1 MFNLSSLFEDYEKRY
16 NTWLKNSAVPNV
28 KGWYDKSGLDT
39 GFQNIQTG
47 LLGRES
53 RQMHPTEGVVTG
65 DRYGGI
71 FGQGGSAGKALD
83 YAGGKAAD
91 YVTRPDVR
99 TMHPTEGVQVGK
111 QLQSPFQRD
120 AAAAGVK
127 ALEVTRDVINWGVDK
142 ANSVYDQMFP
152 NANKNISTDKKKKLI
167 SEKMKTLPPQLGG
180 LSTKGQAEQ
189 FTDQDASSLAKFAG
203 VNLKDAAKQFKDKGG
218 FEGLMSNPAFTL
230 GLALMQSSAQ
240 GKNIGQGV
248 MDNFIK
254 AAGISDHYKDRIQ
267 ARKDRLEAKGEVV
280 GPPSEAEMGVVE
292 RVLESKKFKT
302 KFGVGA
308 FFSKYLFGKDKEAQ
322 YHSTVSAIA
331 AKVKQKSEA
340 AAKKGK
346 KVQITEDY
354 VASVV
359 NEMIA
364 NKELEKGKGVTEGFL
379 SGKIFEMRPEL
390 KKKEYRA
397 EGGPVQAGQ
406 PYVVG
411 EKGPEVVIPKADAN
425 VVSNDD
431 AQVMGMLLASNPQL
445 QNVSK
450 TRDESI
456 LRSRFPDYFA

>member
-1 MFNLSSLFEDYEKRY
+1 MSNIWSLFEDYEKRY
-16 NTWLKNSAVPNV
+16 HGWLKESAIP
-28 KGWYDKSGLDT
+28 KTTQWYQQSGIDQRL
-39 GFQNIQTG
+39 QNLQTG
-47 LLGRES
+47 LLGEQRWDPS
-53 RQMHPTEGVVTG
+53 GTKRV
-65 DRYGGI
+65 
-71 FGQGGSAGKALD
+71 GGSLET
-83 YAGGKAAD
+83 AGGVIKD

-120 AAAAGVK
+120 ISKAGVK
-127 ALEVTRDVINWGVDK
+127 SLEVTRDVINWGVDK
-142 ANSVYDQMFP
+142 ANSVYDKMFP

-203 VNLKDAAKQFKDKGG
+203 VNLKDAAKAFKDKGG

-267 ARKDRLEAKGEVV
+267 ARKDRLAAKGEII
-280 GPPSEAEMGVVE
+280 GPPTEEQMGLIE

-302 KFGVGA
+302 NYKHLNNIVG
-308 FFSKYLFGKDKEAQ
+308 KYVFGKDKEAQ

-331 AKVKQKSEA
+331 AKVNEKAREDEEA
-340 AAKKGK
+340 GK
-346 KVQITEDY
+346 RVQLTEDY
-354 VASVV
+354 IASVV
-359 NEMIA
+359 NQMVA
-364 NKELEKGKGVTEGFL
+364 DKELAKGKGVTEGFWA
-379 SGKIFEMRPEL
+379 SPVGEFIGGYFGKGRQELL
-390 KKKEYRA
+390 KKKKGLA
-397 EGGPVQAGQ
+397 EGGPAQAGES
-406 PYVVG
+406 YVVG
-411 EKGPEVVIPKADAN
+411 EKGPEVFTPN
-425 VVSNDD
+425 VTGTVTANDD

-450 TRDESI
+450 ARAESI